1 MKALLVRTVNE
12 RLLRF
17 DVGQLVGYVESTR
30 SDDGGYCFY
39 RLNES
44 NAADT
49 FYAVYVLTA
58 LNRPVPEPG
67 LTADFL
73 QQRQRSD
80 GSLQSVYLADYVLR
94 GLDLLGVPPL
104 FDPGEFLHSQL
115 KGTLSIAS
123 QPYYELSYS
132 FLESLGRA
140 AALLALRHEEPSP
153 AIKTELVAAVRPY
166 KRPEGGF
173 GADHASIY
181 STYNA
186 VQALSFSS
194 SECLAGVSQWIRRCE
209 WKTGGFSQTPMNTPN
224 YLDEIHRGLFIMRA
238 VNERPRYPHETAR
251 FIGQLQNANGGFR
264 RAADSGISNL
274 ENAFYALK
282 ALVELTRWVGK

>member
-1 MKALLVRTVNE
+1 MNE
-12 RLLRF
+12 KLLRF
-17 DVGQLVGYVESTR
+17 DVGQLVAYVNSTR

-44 NAADT
+44 NVADT

-58 LNRPVPEPG
+58 LNRPVPEPE

-73 QQRQRSD
+73 QQRQGSD
-80 GSLQSVYLADYVLR
+80 GSFQSVYSADYVLR

-104 FDPGEFLHSQL
+104 FDPSDFLHSQL
-115 KGTLSIAS
+115 ERTLSVAS
-123 QPYYELSYS
+123 QPYYELSNS
-132 FLESLGRA
+132 FLQSLGRA
-140 AALLALRHEEPSP
+140 VAILALWHEEPSP
-153 AIKTELVAAVRPY
+153 PVKTEVVAAVSEY

-173 GADHASIY
+173 GVDHASVY

-186 VQALSFSS
+186 AQALSFSPAD
-194 SECLAGVSQWIRRCE
+194 CLVGVSQWIRRCE
-209 WKTGGFSQTPMNTPN
+209 WKTGGFSQTPVNTPN

-238 VNERPRYPHETAR
+238 VNERPSYPQQTAR

-264 RAADSGISNL
+264 RAADSGISSL
-274 ENAFYALK
+274 ESAYYALK
-282 ALVELTRWVGK
+282 ALMELTYWEGK

>member
-1 MKALLVRTVNE
+1 M
-12 RLLRF
+12 RF
-17 DVGQLVGYVESTR
+17 DVRQLVGYVESTR

-58 LNRPVPEPG
+58 LNRLVPEPE

-80 GSLQSVYLADYVLR
+80 GSFQSVYSADYVLR
-94 GLDLLGVPPL
+94 ALDLLGVPQL
-104 FDPGEFLHSQL
+104 FDPDDFLHSEL
-115 KGTLSIAS
+115 KRTLSIVS
-123 QPYYELSYS
+123 QPYYELSNS
-132 FLESLGRA
+132 FLQSLGRA
-140 AALLALRHEEPSP
+140 VAILALRHEEPRSEV
-153 AIKTELVAAVRPY
+153 KTELVAAVRPY

-173 GADHASIY
+173 GVDHASIY

-186 VQALSFSS
+186 VQALSFAPAD
-194 SECLAGVSQWIRRCE
+194 CLAGVSQWIRRCE
-209 WKTGGFSQTPMNTPN
+209 WKTEDSRRRPSNTPN

-238 VNERPRYPHETAR
+238 VNERPRYPQETAK

-264 RAADSGISNL
+264 RAVDSGISRL
-274 ENAFYALK
+274 ENAYYAFKALK
-282 ALVELTRWVGK
+282 ELTYWKG